1 MHDILYWRHHVE
13 KVMVRS
19 FAKYIYIFVGI
30 LDNFVS
36 LVIIWFAFYFRAHSM
51 ITWNFRG

>member
-36 LVIIWFAFYFRAHSM
+36 LLIIWFAFYFRAHSM